1 MTTIENLVSLA
12 KVDEEIKEI
21 ESSRGDLPSRIE
33 KLKIEKN
40 DDEIKIQ
47 ELTLK
52 LVDFDK
58 KESELQR
65 NKEDY
70 QISLDKYKDQLYLV
84 KNNKEYDA
92 LNNEIDLVKKNLI
105 DVAEELTLAFNNK
118 ENINEEIKLSK
129 SSVDDKAA
137 MLDKYSSQL
146 NDLINENEKEYN
158 NLSLKKK
165 QLVNRMDESILQ
177 RYNLMLDAKG
187 YGAVPIIG
195 NACGA
200 CYTTLPTQLVTEVK
214 QKLDFKYCPSC
225 TILLYSDE

>member
-21 ESSRGDLPSRIE
+21 ESSKGDLPSRIE

-40 DDEIKIQ
+40 EDEIKIQ
-47 ELTLK
+47 ELTSK
-52 LVDFDK
+52 LADFDK

-65 NKEDY
+65 NTEDY

-92 LNNEIDLVKKNLI
+92 LNNEIDLVKKNLN

-146 NDLINENEKEYN
+146 NNLINENEKEYK

-165 QLVNRMDESILQ
+165 QLVNKMDESILQ
-177 RYNLMLDAKG
+177 KYNLMLDAKG

>member
-1 MTTIENLVSLA
+1 MTTIENLISLA

-47 ELTLK
+47 ELTSK

-105 DVAEELTLAFNNK
+105 DVAEELTLAFKNK

-165 QLVNRMDESILQ
+165 QLVNKMDESILQ

>member
-12 KVDEEIKEI
+12 KIDEEIKEI

-47 ELTLK
+47 ELTSK
-52 LVDFDK
+52 LADFDK

-65 NKEDY
+65 TKEDY

-105 DVAEELTLAFNNK
+105 DVAEELTLSFNNK

-129 SSVDDKAA
+129 SSVEDKAT

-146 NDLINENEKEYN
+146 NNLINENEKEYN

-165 QLVNRMDESILQ
+165 QLVNKMDESILQ

>member
-1 MTTIENLVSLA
+1 MTTIENLISLA

-47 ELTLK
+47 ELTSK
-52 LVDFDK
+52 LADFDK

-146 NDLINENEKEYN
+146 NNLINENEKEYK

-165 QLVNRMDESILQ
+165 QLVNKMDESILQ
-177 RYNLMLDAKG
+177 KYNLMLDAKG

>member
-1 MTTIENLVSLA
+1 MTTIENLISLA

-40 DDEIKIQ
+40 EDEIKIQ
-47 ELTLK
+47 ELTSK
-52 LVDFDK
+52 LADFDK

-65 NKEDY
+65 TKEDY

-105 DVAEELTLAFNNK
+105 DVAEELTLSFNNK

-129 SSVDDKAA
+129 SSVEDKAT

-146 NDLINENEKEYN
+146 NNLINENEKEYK

-165 QLVNRMDESILQ
+165 QLVNKMDESILQ

-187 YGAVPIIG
+187 FGAVPIIG

>member
-47 ELTLK
+47 ELTSK
-52 LVDFDK
+52 LADFDK

-146 NDLINENEKEYN
+146 NNLINENEKEYK

-165 QLVNRMDESILQ
+165 QLVNKMDESILQ

>member
-1 MTTIENLVSLA
+1 MTTIENLISLA

-40 DDEIKIQ
+40 EDEIKIQ
-47 ELTLK
+47 ELTSK
-52 LVDFDK
+52 LADFDK

-105 DVAEELTLAFNNK
+105 DVAEELTLSFNNK

-129 SSVDDKAA
+129 SSVEDKAA

-146 NDLINENEKEYN
+146 NNLINENEKEYN

-165 QLVNRMDESILQ
+165 QLVNKMDESILQ

>member
-40 DDEIKIQ
+40 EDEIKIQ
-47 ELTLK
+47 ELTSK
-52 LVDFDK
+52 LADFDK

-146 NDLINENEKEYN
+146 NNLINENEKEYK

-165 QLVNRMDESILQ
+165 QLVNKMDESILQ

>member
-1 MTTIENLVSLA
+1 MTTIENLISLA

-47 ELTLK
+47 ELTSK
-52 LVDFDK
+52 LADFDK

-65 NKEDY
+65 SKEDY
-70 QISLDKYKDQLYLV
+70 QITLDKYKDQLYLV

-129 SSVDDKAA
+129 SSVDDKAS

-146 NDLINENEKEYN
+146 NDLIDENEKDYN

-165 QLVNRMDESILQ
+165 QLVKKMDESILQ

>member
-1 MTTIENLVSLA
+1 MTTIENLISLA

-47 ELTLK
+47 ELTSK

>member
-1 MTTIENLVSLA
+1 MTTIENLISLA

-40 DDEIKIQ
+40 EDEIKIQ
-47 ELTLK
+47 ELTSK
-52 LVDFDK
+52 LADFDK

-146 NDLINENEKEYN
+146 NNLINENEKEYK

-165 QLVNRMDESILQ
+165 QLVNKMDESILQ
-177 RYNLMLDAKG
+177 KYNLMLDAKG